1 MPIIPLLLI
10 LFLLFPTTPSL
21 ESQRYTANPPLFSGQ
36 EPSRSF
42 GHRLSKPLVGED
54 GRIYACSEKD
64 LFAFESNGTIAWT
77 IHVDYTCNAA
87 MAPVQGGLG
96 KIYLVAENRVLKINS
111 FNIGSSKPAAEV
123 FFGPVPGQ
131 EELIEIIGL
140 SVSTISSSIFINIKN
155 RGLFAYTTRG
165 QLLWS
170 VGPVIYRFGYQLGC
184 RKNVT
189 DCYFTSVPVIDQ
201 CEASIY
207 ISNTEG
213 ELYSLSVRSPYF
225 KWIQDFSS
233 LEKYFTVT
241 PGNNGRLYVTVPARA
256 LVLALDVSTGTV
268 LWQRSIGPLSTTE
281 CAPVVD
287 SNGWV
292 SVGSLDG
299 FLYSF
304 SPTGIL
310 KKFSKADTLNFVIQV
325 APVLDCS
332 GYAVYFS
339 QTEMEGKISQTIDEY
354 TYVSAMR
361 PKTVIFTLLVP
372 ATGFTYW
379 SERYPDQFSSSLS
392 KSDLCQFVLDE
403 GILLAFVAASK
414 TGNPL
419 QCRTKREKCA
429 SSCSQ
434 AKPRYLS
441 IYTGNERAIILFL
454 LFESAVLVM
463 LAGLVRFCC
472 IFWRKK
478 KVQGQDLGS
487 FLEKRR
493 SLQLKKKVFDRT
505 ITELEQKAAEQ
516 AVANEVFEKLGDM
529 VREREGIERKLSTT
543 YSLGRDRAGS
553 QSKSMLPL
561 YDGKTRSY
569 SFLGAKKE
577 SVTVFQT
584 LSDTS
589 SEESGSEKDTNWGFH
604 EEEIAAKAK
613 AKAKA
618 PIEAESTN
626 DDGIYETDYQSS
638 PSETTSSSRGF
649 INPLNGVQESREVK
663 LHDEEVKSMQTG
675 SRLCLK
681 RRRAL
686 SSIN

>member
-1 MPIIPLLLI
+1 MP
-10 LFLLFPTTPSL
+10 SM
-21 ESQRYTANPPLFSGQ
+21 ESQRYTGQ
-36 EPSRSF
+36 EPSRSS

-77 IHVDYTCNAA
+77 IHLDYTCNAA

-140 SVSTISSSIFINIKN
+140 SVSTLSSSVFINIKN

-233 LEKYFTVT
+233 LDKYYTVT

-310 KKFSKADTLNFVIQV
+310 KKFSKADTLNCVIQV
-325 APVLDCS
+325 APLLDCS

-339 QTEMEGKISQTIDEY
+339 QTEMEGKISQKIDEY

-392 KSDLCQFVLDE
+392 ESDLRQFVLDE

-419 QCRTKREKCA
+419 QCRTKRQKCA

-434 AKPRYLS
+434 AKPKYLS
-441 IYTGNERAIILFL
+441 IYTGNERTIILFL

-516 AVANEVFEKLGDM
+516 AVANEVFEKLGDI

-577 SVTVFQT
+577 SVTVFHT

-589 SEESGSEKDTNWGFH
+589 SEESGNEKDTHWGFH
-604 EEEIAAKAK
+604 EEELAAKAK

-618 PIEAESTN
+618 PIEAESSS
-626 DDGIYETDYQSS
+626 DDGMYETDYQSS

-649 INPLNGVQESREVK
+649 INPLNGVQESGEVK
-663 LHDEEVKSMQTG
+663 LHDKEVKSMQTG
-675 SRLCLK
+675 SRLSLK

-686 SSIN
+686 SSTN

>member
-1 MPIIPLLLI
+1 MPIIPLLI
-10 LFLLFPTTPSL
+10 LFLLFPTSL
-21 ESQRYTANPPLFSGQ
+21 SMESQRYTGQ
-36 EPSRSF
+36 EPSRSS

-77 IHVDYTCNAA
+77 IHLDYTCNAA

-96 KIYLVAENRVLKINS
+96 KIYLVAENRVLEINS

-140 SVSTISSSIFINIKN
+140 SVSTLSSSVFINIKN

-170 VGPVIYRFGYQLGC
+170 VGPVIYRSGYQLGC

-233 LEKYFTVT
+233 LDKYFTVS

-256 LVLALDVSTGTV
+256 LVLALDVSMGTV

-310 KKFSKADTLNFVIQV
+310 KKFSKADTLNCVIQV
-325 APVLDCS
+325 TPLLDCS
-332 GYAVYFS
+332 GYAIYFS

-392 KSDLCQFVLDE
+392 ESDLRQFVLDE

-419 QCRTKREKCA
+419 QCRTKRQKCA

-434 AKPRYLS
+434 AKPKYLS

-478 KVQGQDLGS
+478 KVQGQDLRS

-553 QSKSMLPL
+553 QSKSMLPV

-569 SFLGAKKE
+569 SFLGSKKE
-577 SVTVFQT
+577 SATVFHT

-589 SEESGSEKDTNWGFH
+589 SEESGSEKDTHWGFH
-604 EEEIAAKAK
+604 EEELAAKAK

-618 PIEAESTN
+618 PIEVESSS

-649 INPLNGVQESREVK
+649 INPLNGVQESGEVK
-663 LHDEEVKSMQTG
+663 LHDKEVKSMQTG
-675 SRLCLK
+675 SRLSLK

-686 SSIN
+686 SSTN

>member
-1 MPIIPLLLI
+1 MPIIPLLI
-10 LFLLFPTTPSL
+10 LFLLFPTSL
-21 ESQRYTANPPLFSGQ
+21 SMESQRYTGQ
-36 EPSRSF
+36 EPSRSS

-77 IHVDYTCNAA
+77 IHLDYTCNAA

-140 SVSTISSSIFINIKN
+140 S
-155 RGLFAYTTRG
+155 
-165 QLLWS
+165 
-170 VGPVIYRFGYQLGC
+170 
-184 RKNVT
+184 
-189 DCYFTSVPVIDQ
+189 
-201 CEASIY
+201 

-233 LEKYFTVT
+233 LDKYYTVT

-287 SNGWV
+287 SNGNCWV

-310 KKFSKADTLNFVIQV
+310 KKFSKADTLNCVIQV
-325 APVLDCS
+325 APLLDCS

-339 QTEMEGKISQTIDEY
+339 QTEMEGKISQKIDEY

-392 KSDLCQFVLDE
+392 ESDLRQFVLDE

-419 QCRTKREKCA
+419 QCRTKRQKCA

-434 AKPRYLS
+434 AKPKYLS

-463 LAGLVRFCC
+463 LAGLARFCC

-493 SLQLKKKVFDRT
+493 SLQLKKKVFDRA

-543 YSLGRDRAGS
+543 YSLGRDRPGS

-577 SVTVFQT
+577 SVTVFHT

-589 SEESGSEKDTNWGFH
+589 SEESGTEKDTHWGFH
-604 EEEIAAKAK
+604 EEELASKAK

-618 PIEAESTN
+618 PIEAESSS

-649 INPLNGVQESREVK
+649 INPLNGGQELGEVK
-663 LHDEEVKSMQTG
+663 LHDKEVKSMQTG
-675 SRLCLK
+675 SRLSIK

-686 SSIN
+686 SSTN

>member
-1 MPIIPLLLI
+1 MKLSFTFNDA
-10 LFLLFPTTPSL
+10 LFLEFHPLPF
-21 ESQRYTANPPLFSGQ
+21 PLFYQVKSHLEVLDTGF
-36 EPSRSF
+36 RN
-42 GHRLSKPLVGED
+42 L
-54 GRIYACSEKD
+54 C
-64 LFAFESNGTIAWT
+64 NGTIAWT

-663 LHDEEVKSMQTG
+663 LHDEELTYYREK
-675 SRLCLK
+675 LD
-681 RRRAL
+681 
-686 SSIN
+686 

>member
-1 MPIIPLLLI
+1 M
-10 LFLLFPTTPSL
+10 
-21 ESQRYTANPPLFSGQ
+21 ESQRYTGQ
-36 EPSRSF
+36 EPSRSS

-77 IHVDYTCNAA
+77 IHLDYTCNAA

-140 SVSTISSSIFINIKN
+140 SVSTLSSSVFINIKN

-170 VGPVIYRFGYQLGC
+170 VGPVIYRSGYQLGC

-233 LEKYFTVT
+233 LDKYFTVS

-256 LVLALDVSTGTV
+256 LVLALDVSMGTV

-310 KKFSKADTLNFVIQV
+310 KKFSKADTLNCVIQV
-325 APVLDCS
+325 TPLLDCS
-332 GYAVYFS
+332 GYAIYFS

-392 KSDLCQFVLDE
+392 ESDLRQFVLDE

-419 QCRTKREKCA
+419 QCRTKRQKCA

-434 AKPRYLS
+434 AKPKYLS

-478 KVQGQDLGS
+478 KVQDQDLGS

-553 QSKSMLPL
+553 QSKSMLPV

-569 SFLGAKKE
+569 SFLGSKKE
-577 SVTVFQT
+577 SVTVFHT

-589 SEESGSEKDTNWGFH
+589 SEESGSEKDTHWGFH
-604 EEEIAAKAK
+604 EEELAAKAK

-618 PIEAESTN
+618 PIEVESSS

-649 INPLNGVQESREVK
+649 INPLNGVQESGEVK
-663 LHDEEVKSMQTG
+663 LHDKEVKSMQTG
-675 SRLCLK
+675 SRLSLK

-686 SSIN
+686 SSTN

>member
-1 MPIIPLLLI
+1 
-10 LFLLFPTTPSL
+10 
-21 ESQRYTANPPLFSGQ
+21 
-36 EPSRSF
+36 
-42 GHRLSKPLVGED
+42 
-54 GRIYACSEKD
+54 
-64 LFAFESNGTIAWT
+64 
-77 IHVDYTCNAA
+77 

-111 FNIGSSKPAAEV
+111 FNIGSSKPAAQV

-140 SVSTISSSIFINIKN
+140 SVSTISSSVFINIKN
-155 RGLFAYTTRG
+155 RGLFAYTTHG
-165 QLLWS
+165 QLHWS

-189 DCYFTSVPVIDQ
+189 ECYFTSVPVIDQ

-233 LEKYFTVT
+233 LDKYFTVT

-256 LVLALDVSTGTV
+256 LVLALDVSMGTV

-325 APVLDCS
+325 AAVLDCS

-392 KSDLCQFVLDE
+392 KSDLRQFVLDE

-434 AKPRYLS
+434 AKPKYLS

-516 AVANEVFEKLGDM
+516 AVANEVFEKLGAM

-604 EEEIAAKAK
+604 EEEIVAKAK

-618 PIEAESTN
+618 PIEAESSS

-638 PSETTSSSRGF
+638 PLETTSSSRGF

-675 SRLCLK
+675 SRLSLK

-686 SSIN
+686 SSTN